1 MKNNFL
7 KIASLCIAIGLAVA
21 ACTKTPDSNS
31 VTPSAQSAAAVADN
45 QTIQD
50 ESEDVYELVDDVT
63 FLPFGGRGFR
73 ETGEGG
79 GDKGMGGGH
88 GGHFPNLGIGWDKPW
103 KGKFDNCA
111 DVSKTVANNTITIVY
126 DYTSVANGVCGDD
139 AVGGKMTISM
149 PVKPDSGF
157 SGTLTRTVTYENLK
171 RDTLVI
177 NGTHTITTT
186 VASGKATASE
196 KLSNITIT
204 NTNTNKVITYTSTK
218 KRVVDNKGTANKDDD
233 ESQTTGTTSAKSSDG
248 TEFTATI
255 TKAVTVKLACKDS
268 RGFPVSGTVEIKPF
282 SGDTKIVDY
291 GDGTCDLKYTV
302 TVNGVTEEKVKT
314 KPEKRKKG

>member
-1 MKNNFL
+1 MKNNLL
-7 KIASLCIAIGLAVA
+7 KIASLCIALGVAVT
-21 ACTKTPDSNS
+21 ACTKNGDNNS
-31 VTPSAQSAAAVADN
+31 VTPDAQSAAVVADN

-50 ESEDVYELVDDVT
+50 ESEDVYDLVDDVT
-63 FLPFGGRGFR
+63 FLPFGGRNFR
-73 ETGEGG
+73 ETGETGG
-79 GDKGMGGGH
+79 GDKGGNH
-88 GGHFPNLGIGWDKPW
+88 GGHFPSLGIGWDKPW

-157 SGTLTRTVTYENLK
+157 SGTLTRIVTYENLK

-196 KLSNITIT
+196 KLANITIT

-218 KRVVDNKGTANKDDD
+218 KRVVDNKGTAARDDD
-233 ESQTTGTTSAKSSDG
+233 ESQTTGTTTAKSSDG
-248 TEFTATI
+248 TQFTATI
-255 TKAVTVKLACKDS
+255 TKAVTVKFSCKDS

-302 TVNGVTEEKVKT
+302 TVNGVTEEKEKT
-314 KPEKRKKG
+314 KPIKRKKG